1 MILLYLVIAFVVLVG
16 FLTRI
21 KQTGKINEMDD
32 GEPMILGATIALFW
46 VISVPLYTAWMLSE
60 ILTESFI

>member
-1 MILLYLVIAFVVLVG
+1 MMGLLAYLVIAFIVLVAY
-16 FLTRI
+16 LTRI
-21 KQTGKINEMDD
+21 KQTGSIDNIDD
-32 GEPMILGATIALFW
+32 PMLLGVLIALFW